1 MKFTL
6 KAVNGDQATEHLA
19 KIVATFYANPS
30 KLAEVIVSVADVEA
44 EVVAPTPV
52 VEAPV
57 VEAPVVEAPVVE
69 APVVE
74 VPVVEAPV
82 VEAPVVEAP
91 VV

>member
-19 KIVATFYANPS
+19 KIVQTFYANPS
-30 KLAEVIVSVADVEA
+30 ALAGVIVAVADVES
-44 EVVAPTPV
+44 E
-52 VEAPV
+52 
-57 VEAPVVEAPVVE
+57 PVVEAPVVE

-82 VEAPVVEAP
+82 VEAPVVETP